1 MSKYD
6 IHKNKELPSDDEIN
20 KYKNFDKVM
29 KKAAIYDYKQA
40 TKPIYKNVKV
50 LSLIAV
56 LVALGLIFLFENMDQ
71 DEETKQIKGQTDSV
85 QIKKSIPEKDTMH
98 TQSTVAPVI
107 NPVQAAH
114 TTSGSATTQTS
125 IQEEQT
131 QATPTAASHTTST
144 VVLENTTAHF
154 PGGEDALKSYLEK
167 NIKYPYNAVESPYS
181 GKVEVDLVIEK
192 TGKVGTYTIYSSP
205 NAAISNEINR
215 VIKSMPDWKP
225 AIKNNTAVATTV
237 TVYFPFKY
245 IGE

>member
-29 KKAAIYDYKQA
+29 KKAALYDYKQA

-50 LSLIAV
+50 LSLVAV
-56 LVALGLIFLFENMDQ
+56 LVALGLIFLFESMEQ
-71 DEETKQIKGQTDSV
+71 EEETKKIKDHADSV
-85 QIKKSIPEKDTMH
+85 QTQKSTHEKDTIRER
-98 TQSTVAPVI
+98 STAAPAVT
-107 NPVQAAH
+107 PVEATH
-114 TTSGSATTQTS
+114 TTSEPASNQANT
-125 IQEEQT
+125 QEEQN
-131 QATPTAASHTTST
+131 QATPTAASQTTAT
-144 VVLENTTAHF
+144 VALENTTAHF
-154 PGGEDALKSYLEK
+154 PGGEEALKNYLEK
-167 NIKYPYNAVESPYS
+167 NIKYPYNAIESPYS

-205 NAAISNEINR
+205 NAAISHEINR

-225 AIKNNTAVATTV
+225 AIKNGASIAATV